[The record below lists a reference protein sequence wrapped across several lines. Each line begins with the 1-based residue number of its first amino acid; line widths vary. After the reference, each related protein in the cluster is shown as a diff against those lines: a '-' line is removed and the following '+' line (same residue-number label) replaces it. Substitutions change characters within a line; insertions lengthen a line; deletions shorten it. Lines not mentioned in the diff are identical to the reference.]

1 MSNVV
6 HWGILGAGNIAR
18 SFATGLRVLPQAR
31 LTAVGSRSLEKAHR
45 LGDEFQIPHR
55 YGSYEELA
63 ADPAV
68 EVIYVATPHSFHKEH
83 SLLSLEAGKAVLC
96 EKPFTINAQEAR
108 EVIACA
114 RRKRLFLMEAM
125 WTRCLPI
132 MAQVRE
138 WLAVGAIGEPRL
150 LTADFGFRAE
160 VNPAGR
166 LFNPALGGG
175 SLLDIGVYTVAL
187 AFMVFGAPPA
197 RITGLAHLG
206 ETGVDEQAAFILGYG
221 QGQLALLSSAIR
233 TNTPQEAR
241 IDGTQG
247 RIRIDSF
254 WRATRATL
262 AVDSQEP
269 QTVERPFEGNGYNY
283 EAAEVMRCL
292 EAGKLESDL
301 IPLEETLSIMETLD
315 EIRRQWGLQYPMERE
330 RKNNDALRPR

>member
-1 MSNVV
+1 VSNPI

-18 SFATGLRVLPQAR
+18 SFATGLQVLPQAR
-31 LTAVGSRSLEKAHR
+31 LVAIGSRSLEKANAF
-45 LGDEFQIPHR
+45 GEAFGIPHR
-55 YGSYEELA
+55 YGSYQDLV
-63 ADPAV
+63 ADPEV
-68 EVIYVATPHSFHKEH
+68 DVIYVATPHPLHKEH
-83 SLLSLEAGKAVLC
+83 SLLALEAGKAVLC
-96 EKPFTINAQEAR
+96 EKPFTLNAQEAR

-125 WTRCLPI
+125 WTRCLPL
-132 MAQVRE
+132 MDQVRQ
-138 WLAVGAIGEPRL
+138 WLAAGVIGEPRM

-160 VNPAGR
+160 VNPEGR
-166 LFNPALGGG
+166 LFNLALGGG

-187 AFMVFGAPPA
+187 ASMVFGGPPT

-241 IDGTQG
+241 IDGTRG

-262 AVDSQEP
+262 AVEGQEP
-269 QTVERPFEGNGYNY
+269 QTVEKPFEGNGYHY

-292 EAGKLESDL
+292 EEGQLESPL
-301 IPLEETLSIMETLD
+301 IPLEETVSILETLD
-315 EIRRQWGLQYPMERE
+315 EIRRQWGLRYPTEEPHR
-330 RKNNDALRPR
+330 

>member
-1 MSNVV
+1 MSNVI

-18 SFATGLRVLPQAR
+18 SFATGLQVLPQAR
-31 LTAVGSRSLEKAHR
+31 LVAIGSRSLEKANAF
-45 LGDEFQIPHR
+45 GEAFGIPRR
-55 YGSYEELA
+55 YGRYQELVD
-63 ADPAV
+63 DPEV
-68 EVIYVATPHSFHKEH
+68 DVIYVATPHSLHREH
-83 SLLSLEAGKAVLC
+83 SLLCLQAGKAVLC
-96 EKPFTINAQEAR
+96 EKPFALNAREAR

-125 WTRCLPI
+125 WTRFLPI
-132 MAQVRE
+132 MDQVRQ
-138 WLAVGAIGEPRL
+138 WLAAGAIGEPRL

-160 VNPAGR
+160 FNPEGR
-166 LFNPALGGG
+166 LFHPALGGG

-187 AFMVFGAPPA
+187 AFMVFGGPPA

-221 QGQLALLSSAIR
+221 QGQLALLASAIR

-241 IDGTQG
+241 IDGTHG

-262 AVDSQEP
+262 AVEGQEP

-292 EAGKLESDL
+292 EEGKLESNL
-301 IPLEETLSIMETLD
+301 MPLEETLSILETLD
-315 EIRRQWGLQYPMERE
+315 EIRRQWGLRYPTEGKE
-330 RKNNDALRPR
+330 EG